1 MEDKAIMSIYLV
13 LLAELYKGYKHR
25 KKESYL
31 KDSFF
36 LPLGGRSG
44 KARAFAYLVD
54 FNRL

>member
-54 FNRL
+54 FNR